1 MNAICRLYLRSN
13 PAIQKSISIDDSL
26 YEKLKTLINKKYDA
40 TISDIINVAL
50 ENYIDKN
57 NPTFY
62 EKPKLESTT
71 YRTIMLRKDNLTG
84 LQRMHKES
92 GISVTRLLNSAIKEF
107 LESL

>member
-1 MNAICRLYLRSN
+1 MNAIYRLYLKSN
-13 PAIQKSISIDDSL
+13 PSIQKSISIDDTL
-26 YEKLKTLINKKYDA
+26 YEKLKTLIDKKYDA

-57 NPTFY
+57 VPTFY

-71 YRTIMLRKDNLTG
+71 YRSVMIRSNNLNG
-84 LQRMHKES
+84 LQKMHKET

-107 LESL
+107 LENV